1 VPDYG
6 FPPGDV
12 GVVFETAAAGMFA
25 NAGNQARPALD
36 KERNESVPASI
47 GAEGAPI

>member
-1 VPDYG
+1 VLAAVSVLIAG
-6 FPPGDV
+6 
-12 GVVFETAAAGMFA
+12 ETMHRDIG
-25 NAGNQARPALD
+25 RVD